1 MAPPPSFILPR
12 KAVEMPRGGL
22 DYIHYTHTH
31 THTQAEAQE
40 GCKALNSSDWWSSLH
55 CIEENSLVSPDP
67 TSRNS
72 FINKT
77 GPAREQKQWL
87 GVYKSLIRCR
97 AVTASP
103 GWRAAQH
110 RGDLGIGT
118 GSRDRQATLLPV
130 LAISSLP
137 PAHRLPSS
145 APTPGWQPPRVLS
158 LFQQSSER
166 LKMAKSFQVETSL
179 DSLPFWHV
187 LPWKGKRNKGVV
199 RCRGMA

>member
-1 MAPPPSFILPR
+1 MLIKQCQPIFTDNTIKLERQMVKKQGPDATAKQTNQPWNTLDRWDPLPR
-12 KAVEMPRGGL
+12 SFFLGRQWRCPEWTWLNPP
-22 DYIHYTHTH
+22 HTHTH

-103 GWRAAQH
+103 ELVGELLSTGGS
-110 RGDLGIGT
+110 GD
-118 GSRDRQATLLPV
+118 RN
-130 LAISSLP
+130 
-137 PAHRLPSS
+137 
-145 APTPGWQPPRVLS
+145 WQ
-158 LFQQSSER
+158 
-166 LKMAKSFQVETSL
+166 
-179 DSLPFWHV
+179 
-187 LPWKGKRNKGVV
+187 
-199 RCRGMA
+199 